1 MIYLLATAQ
10 LHTGKL
16 QEFSDILSKEYLPIA
31 EKHGQKLVGAWR
43 TVVGNVDEITD
54 LWAFNSLAH
63 FEQVRGALAQNPD
76 WQKAYARLRSV
87 IAAESHKIIGPLSFS
102 PLK

>member
-1 MIYLLATAQ
+1 MIYLLATVQ

-31 EKHGQKLVGAWR
+31 EKQGQKLVGTWK
-43 TVVGNVDEITD
+43 TVVGNVDEVTD
-54 LWAFNSLAH
+54 LWAFNSLEH
-63 FEQVRGALAQNPD
+63 FEKVRGTLAQNPD
-76 WQKAYARLRSV
+76 WQKAYVRLRSTV
-87 IAAESHKIIGPLSFS
+87 AAESHKIISPLSFS